1 MRRLLLPLIPALLTL
16 AGCST
21 AHHATM
27 RDATSDTV
35 RIVVSRADT
44 LRIADSTV
52 IDRSADTVRIDRWR
66 TVERRTVIRDT
77 LWRSRTDTVSVA
89 VPVAGKPTRRDRA
102 ASWLA
107 GAATGAI
114 AILILLLWRR
124 ARR

>member
-44 LRIADSTV
+44 
-52 IDRSADTVRIDRWR
+52 
-66 TVERRTVIRDT
+66 
-77 LWRSRTDTVSVA
+77 VSVA
-89 VPVAGKPTRRDRA
+89 VPVAGKPTRRDSA

>member
-44 LRIADSTV
+44 
-52 IDRSADTVRIDRWR
+52 
-66 TVERRTVIRDT
+66 
-77 LWRSRTDTVSVA
+77 VSVA
-89 VPVAGKPTRRDRA
+89 VPVAGKPGP
-102 ASWLA
+102 
-107 GAATGAI
+107 GATVRHHGLPERPQAP
-114 AILILLLWRR
+114 
-124 ARR
+124 